1 MREMSLRNTVST
13 TNRNTVGNSFSP
25 YSLKDKII
33 LEVFTNRGITIGSC
47 ISTMKGKEIME
58 DYEDMNLEDVMTID
72 EFFEEHANDKSAL
85 KYLIGLFLEQTYDM
99 QEFME
104 DRGYTAE
111 DFMEWKKEKEKMSYH

>member
-1 MREMSLRNTVST
+1 
-13 TNRNTVGNSFSP
+13 
-25 YSLKDKII
+25 
-33 LEVFTNRGITIGSC
+33 
-47 ISTMKGKEIME
+47 ME
-58 DYEDMNLEDVMTID
+58 DYEAMNLEDVMTID
-72 EFFEEHANDKSAL
+72 EFFEEHSNNKSAL